1 MSTTCS
7 DIYAGIDT
15 GTNTTFGPL
24 GDNNGAIGGIGG
36 FNLTFLG
43 GNLTILALTH
53 FGPEDATRALSP
65 LGINANGQWRF
76 YNDVLVDLEGDRRA
90 DLGHGNQLGA

>member
-1 MSTTCS
+1 MEPDVK
-7 DIYAGIDT
+7 DIYSAIDT

-43 GNLTILALTH
+43 GNLTILGLTH
-53 FGPEDATRALSP
+53 FGPEDATRLLSP
-65 LGINANGQWRF
+65 KGVNANGEWRLAADD
-76 YNDVLVDLEGDRRA
+76 NNSILVGADAVLT
-90 DLGHGNQLGA
+90 H

>member
-1 MSTTCS
+1 MTHVNSML
-7 DIYAGIDT
+7 DIYAGADT

-36 FNLTFLG
+36 FNLTFLD

-53 FGPEDATRALSP
+53 FGPEQPTRLLSP
-65 LGINANGQWRF
+65 RGSTPTASGATTTTSSSP
-76 YNDVLVDLEGDRRA
+76 GRRPTSSPW
-90 DLGHGNQLGA
+90 